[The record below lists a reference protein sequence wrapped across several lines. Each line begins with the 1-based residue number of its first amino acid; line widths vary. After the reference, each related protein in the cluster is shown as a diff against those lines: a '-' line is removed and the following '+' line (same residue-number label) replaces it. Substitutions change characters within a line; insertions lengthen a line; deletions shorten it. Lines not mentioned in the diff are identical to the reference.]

1 MGDRFVVVVAI
12 AQEAYRVSC
21 VSESLSQNGAMVGVT
36 FMLHGNGRLR
46 QSERKG
52 TRVRWVERLRAA
64 SRCVPGESLVPAA
77 DRDLNPPGTWRCV
90 VRAAGK
96 SIGQSHSFQAGE
108 PRAIKHRRLQR

>member
-1 MGDRFVVVVAI
+1 
-12 AQEAYRVSC
+12 
-21 VSESLSQNGAMVGVT
+21 MVTGE
-36 FMLHGNGRLR
+36 LR

-52 TRVRWVERLRAA
+52 TRVRWDERLRAA
-64 SRCVPGESLVPAA
+64 RRCVPGESLVPAA